1 MEIKEITIKESK
13 YDTRKRVKSRISIF
27 PEGENLIENLQNRHC
42 RPYNIYKKEIL
53 PELKKRLKEE
63 HNIDLENNKIRWSQ
77 YAGCSCG
84 CSPGFIIEGY
94 GFGVGIYVTIT
105 E

>member
-1 MEIKEITIKESK
+1 MEIKEITINESK
-13 YDTRKRVKSRISIF
+13 QDRRDRRKSRISIY
-27 PEGENLIENLQNRHC
+27 PEGENLIENLNNRRQ

-53 PELKKRLKEE
+53 PQLKKKLKEE

-94 GFGVGIYVTIT
+94 GFGKTIFVTIT